1 MGASEEKEKN
11 KEGQFPADATLAACK
26 ILLQPA
32 DTGTHSLVG
41 WTWKDWDHSPI
52 HPFLSSIHYAW
63 FCSILGGRVY
73 DLSGCMLA
81 ITPAELFTLHQ
92 NNSKQTS
99 FQWAGQTSRTV
110 CVSFKIL
117 RPQACNYQ
125 GPKVSRA
132 PLNLKYEVN
141 IFALSLGIILKE
153 EWKSYCLHRCRI
165 VDDYVAELYLLC
177 ETQDWLPAKI
187 MFLTSFVRKQ
197 NCICP
202 SKHSR
207 VLIAQCLLCGTHH
220 FNSPESN

>member
-1 MGASEEKEKN
+1 MICLAVCSPSHQQNYSHSTRITQSRLLFSEQDRLP
-11 KEGQFPADATLAACK
+11 GQFVF
-26 ILLQPA
+26 LLKF
-32 DTGTHSLVG
+32 
-41 WTWKDWDHSPI
+41 W
-52 HPFLSSIHYAW
+52 
-63 FCSILGGRVY
+63 
-73 DLSGCMLA
+73 
-81 ITPAELFTLHQ
+81 
-92 NNSKQTS
+92 
-99 FQWAGQTSRTV
+99 
-110 CVSFKIL
+110 
-117 RPQACNYQ
+117 
-125 GPKVSRA
+125 GPKRVTIKGPRS
-132 PLNLKYEVN
+132 PKYEVN

-197 NCICP
+197 NSICP

>member
-26 ILLQPA
+26 ILLQPS

-125 GPKVSRA
+125 GPKVSKIWGKYLRTEPWHYIKGGMKKLLSSPLSHCWWLCGRA
-132 PLNLKYEVN
+132 LPAVWNTGLIASQNYVFNLLCAK
-141 IFALSLGIILKE
+141 
-153 EWKSYCLHRCRI
+153 
-165 VDDYVAELYLLC
+165 AELHLSFK
-177 ETQDWLPAKI
+177 TQ
-187 MFLTSFVRKQ
+187 
-197 NCICP
+197 
-202 SKHSR
+202 
-207 VLIAQCLLCGTHH
+207 
-220 FNSPESN
+220 